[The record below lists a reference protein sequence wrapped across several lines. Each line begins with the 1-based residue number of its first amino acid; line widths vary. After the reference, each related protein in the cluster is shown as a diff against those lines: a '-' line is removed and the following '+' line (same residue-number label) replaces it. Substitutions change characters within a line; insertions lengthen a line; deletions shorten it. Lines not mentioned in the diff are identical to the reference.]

1 MSNTKSNNKC
11 FSDLSQNNLSPE
23 EFDKQLRASLRKTYP
38 PKKRISLAAL
48 AGPAVPG
55 PAEPGGAA
63 CGAGCPMLDTPTLP
77 SENILPRKSCSFKWL
92 KDARSR
98 RIFSRVMAGMN
109 LPGRYYF
116 LTLTS
121 SPESPPIRKSYNKL
135 RMWLKAERPGISWI
149 HVITAE
155 GFGVIHM
162 VFRLP
167 VKSKNIDVRKL
178 RAWWVK
184 WHNAKQIVIKRA
196 QSDHEKL
203 ADYMSDQRKMRKL
216 GSEMS
221 WQDMIV
227 SWDYSKGWLPKG
239 YARELRR
246 LWFEWIDA
254 PEELRKKVVRD
265 SINIA
270 AVREKKELM
279 KNDGN

>member
-1 MSNTKSNNKC
+1 MSNTKSNNKS
-11 FSDLSQNNLSPE
+11 FSDDLGLVSQNNLSPAD
-23 EFDKQLRASLRKTYP
+23 FDKQLRADL
-38 PKKRISLAAL
+38 KRIF
-48 AGPAVPG
+48 PAS
-55 PAEPGGAA
+55 GAA
-63 CGAGCPMLDTPTLP
+63 RAPAASTERAARAAGCPILDTPTLP
-77 SENILPRKSCSFKWL
+77 ASKTVPRKSCSFKWL

-121 SPESPPIRKSYNKL
+121 SPESPPLKNSFKKL
-135 RMWLKAERPGISWI
+135 CMWMKKERPGISHI
-149 HVITAE
+149 HVITDE
-155 GFGVIHM
+155 GFGVVHM

-167 VKSKNIDVRKL
+167 LRSKNIEVRKL

-184 WHNAKQIVIKRA
+184 WHKAKQIKILRA
-196 QSDHEKL
+196 SSDHEKL
-203 ADYMSDQRKMRKL
+203 ADYLCDQRKMRKL

-221 WQDMIV
+221 WQDTIV

-246 LWFEWIDA
+246 LWFNWIDA
-254 PEELRKKVVRD
+254 PEELRKKVVRE